1 VVDGTGRLLG
11 GRPRGRLASVLI
23 QLRAAGC
30 SWLQGGSSRATAE
43 PKADTGGLAASRR
56 TSAQTHDHI
65 LRVAGELFYREGIRA
80 TGIDRVVSQAEVAP
94 TTLYRLF
101 ASKDE
106 LVAAYVE
113 GCSTNYRTRLTSVS
127 SPSAGTP
134 RERILA
140 VFDAFTDEVLSETC
154 RGCPFL
160 MVLAEFPDPQNVA
173 HSNAVAHKSWLR
185 YLFHG
190 LVDELAREANIA
202 DPPALAEQLALVAEG
217 IYGSVQ
223 SLGATGPAKQG
234 RACVEA
240 LIGCAVVPK
249 ETTPNRSRRRPRTS

>member
-1 VVDGTGRLLG
+1 MSSVSSSPNADP
-11 GRPRGRLASVLI
+11 GRPV
-23 QLRAAGC
+23 
-30 SWLQGGSSRATAE
+30 
-43 PKADTGGLAASRR
+43 ASRR
-56 TSAQTHDHI
+56 TSVQTHDHI

-80 TGIDRVVSQAEVAP
+80 TGIDRVASQAEVAP

-113 GCSTNYRTRLTSVS
+113 RCSTNYRTRLTSAS
-127 SPSAGTP
+127 SPAAGTP

-140 VFDAFTDEVLSETC
+140 VFDAFTDEVLSEAC

-160 MVLAEFPDPQNVA
+160 MVLAEFPDPQNAA

-185 YLFHG
+185 DLFHG
-190 LVDELAREANIA
+190 LVGDFALETKVS
-202 DPPALAEQLALVAEG
+202 DPAALAEQLALVAEG

-240 LIGCAVVPK
+240 LIGCSVTQK
-249 ETTPNRSRRRPRTS
+249 KRR